1 MEVQEERIDICGW
14 LTDVVSIDH
23 PNKTDHSKW
32 RTILLFIPG
41 NPGVIHWYVSF
52 LCNILQHLG
61 EGFAVRGV
69 SYAGHGVGDE
79 VVGSDTDHAR
89 GVSIA
94 TQKKMDVAWTMDGQG
109 ALLHALVFHF
119 AKIVLKFALYLCI
132 QFSGT

>member
-14 LTDVVSIDH
+14 PTDVVSIDH
-23 PNKTDHSKW
+23 PNTTDNSKR
-32 RTILLFIPG
+32 RTLLLFIPG
-41 NPGVIHWYVSF
+41 NPGVIHWYISF
-52 LCNILQHLG
+52 LHNILQHLG

-79 VVGSDTDHAR
+79 VVGSDTDHVR

-109 ALLHALVFHF
+109 AYATCTSFSLCQDCIKVRLVLVYS
-119 AKIVLKFALYLCI
+119 I
-132 QFSGT
+132 